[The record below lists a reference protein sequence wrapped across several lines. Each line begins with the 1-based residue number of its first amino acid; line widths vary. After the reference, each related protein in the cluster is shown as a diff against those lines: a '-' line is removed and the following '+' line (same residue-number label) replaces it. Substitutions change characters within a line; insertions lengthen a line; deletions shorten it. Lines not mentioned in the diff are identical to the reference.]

1 MEGLVALVIV
11 IWLAIQSVALASI
24 AMTLM
29 NAKWIG
35 FGLAAVALAGGMYT
49 GRFRFEGMLYWF
61 IPAIAWMFW
70 CLKYKDVFSS
80 IWLR

>member
-1 MEGLVALVIV
+1 MEGLVTLVV
-11 IWLAIQSVALASI
+11 MVWLSIQSVALASI
-24 AMTLM
+24 VMTLM

-49 GRFRFEGMLYWF
+49 GRFRFEGLIYWF
-61 IPAIAWMFW
+61 LPAVALVFW
-70 CLKYKDVFSS
+70 VWKYREVFS

>member
-1 MEGLVALVIV
+1 MEGLVALVIF

-24 AMTLM
+24 VLTLS

-35 FGLAAVALAGGMYT
+35 FCFAAVALAGGMCT

-61 IPAIAWMFW
+61 LPAVALVFW
-70 CLKYKDVFSS
+70 CLKYKDVFS

>member
-24 AMTLM
+24 VLTLM

-35 FGLAAVALAGGMYT
+35 FGLAFVAIAGGLYT
-49 GRFRFEGMLYWF
+49 GRFRFEGLLYWF
-61 IPAIAWMFW
+61 LPAVALVFW
-70 CLKYKDVFSS
+70 CLKYKDFIFV
-80 IWLR
+80 